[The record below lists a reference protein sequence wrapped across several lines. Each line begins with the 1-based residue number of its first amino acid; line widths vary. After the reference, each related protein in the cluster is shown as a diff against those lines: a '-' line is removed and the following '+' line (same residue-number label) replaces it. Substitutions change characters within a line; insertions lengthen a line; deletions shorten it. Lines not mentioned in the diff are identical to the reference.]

1 MKKILIILFFVPFI
15 IFSQTHSIDN
25 KNLQALGLS
34 SNFDITKSTFY
45 NAFDTC
51 AISWTLINDS
61 FPSQWDISFCFPT
74 CFPIGV
80 VSGQNIFM
88 PSDKV
93 FINGHFYP
101 NSFAGEGYMQM
112 EITTNLTQIDT
123 ITWHGIASEISMV
136 ESFFY
141 SENLGIIKIYDING
155 RVVNQFQKGKT
166 FIVMTNKNTFKTIHV
181 L

>member
-1 MKKILIILFFVPFI
+1 
-15 IFSQTHSIDN
+15 
-25 KNLQALGLS
+25 
-34 SNFDITKSTFY
+34 
-45 NAFDTC
+45 
-51 AISWTLINDS
+51 
-61 FPSQWDISFCFPT
+61 
-74 CFPIGV
+74 
-80 VSGQNIFM
+80 M

-101 NSFAGEGYMQM
+101 NSLPGEGYMQM

-136 ESFFY
+136 ESLFY
-141 SENLGIIKIYDING
+141 SENLEIIKIYDING
-155 RVVNQFQKGKT
+155 RVVNQFQKGKI